1 MSTLTI
7 DGNSKPIQVLRPS
20 TTYTVGVS
28 GSSAASSAI
37 VSGRVARIVSTVA
50 VNYVI
55 NGTATSLSTY
65 LPAEAV
71 EYVHVYQGDTI
82 SFYSGTSGTAYV
94 TEMV

>member
-7 DGNSKPIQVLRPS
+7 DGNSKPIQVLKPY
-20 TTYTVGVS
+20 TTYTVNVS

-37 VSGRVARIVSTVA
+37 ASGSVARVVSTVA

-65 LPAEAV
+65 LPAESV
-71 EYVHVYQGDTI
+71 EYVSVNQGDTI